1 MYIKEA
7 TKYSFSGHETFAFR
21 YGWLKKGVDAVK
33 SDPTIF
39 SRKDSIVYL
48 GVGKN
53 MVRSIRHWCLA
64 SRLVT
69 NQNGQSK
76 RSRILS
82 VTEIGNKLLSD
93 DGWDPYLE
101 DVASLWL
108 LHWLL
113 ITNPEKAAAWHITFT
128 HFIQPDFTKHEL
140 FSFFKTFTERNDI
153 KVSQNSLSRD
163 ADCLIHTYVPSRNS
177 KGALV
182 EDSLDCPFVELGLI
196 QPMYDV
202 DTFRFNIGPKPSLP
216 VLVFGFAF
224 NEFFDSVAG
233 NRQTINIHDCLY
245 GMGSPGQVFKLNE
258 NSLIEYIEAIQILT
272 SGDIQ
277 IDETAGLKQ
286 VYRRKSLEPI
296 SWLQDYYSDK
306 GKSY

>member
-1 MYIKEA
+1 MMYVKET
-7 TKYSFSGHETFAFR
+7 TKYGFSGHETFAFR

-33 SDPTIF
+33 SDPNIF

-64 SRLVT
+64 TRLIED
-69 NQNGQSK
+69 QNGKSK
-76 RSRILS
+76 RRRILG
-82 VTEIGNKLLSD
+82 VTEIGIKLLSD

-128 HFIQPDFTKHEL
+128 HFVQPDFNKHEL

-163 ADCLIHTYVPSRNS
+163 ADCLIHTYVPSRNA
-177 KGALV
+177 KDALL
-182 EDSLDCPFVELGLI
+182 EDSLDCPFVELGLV

-202 DTFRFNIGPKPSLP
+202 DTFRFSIGPKPSLP

-233 NRQTINIHDCLY
+233 NRQTINIQDCLY
-245 GMGSPGQVFKLNE
+245 GMGSPGQVFKLDE
-258 NSLIEYIEAIQILT
+258 NSLIEYTEAIQTLT

-286 VYRRKSLEPI
+286 VYRRKSLESI
-296 SWLQDYYSDK
+296 QWLQDYYSN
-306 GKSY
+306 